1 MFIIPVDLFFLFLQ
15 ESAMAQTNN
24 KLIVIPPGVVV
35 KDVPGLKD
43 IKTQQDFI
51 KWAEKEENKKYV
63 TNEYF
68 SAIDSTDGM
77 KLYKITDSD
86 YKGYTNDSFY
96 HWITAKHP
104 TFASKLNYGN
114 FSMFKL
120 GVYNDVVS
128 NSHTEIM
135 KKGYELLQQYDELK
149 IVPNDEN
156 AKKLAEDMMSDIVI
170 SIADGLTSLTEEER
184 QIAYKEIYDA
194 CANQVNLMQAKLRAS
209 GYPEESPED
218 ANSDTN
224 KKDSKDTNKKTEDK
238 VKGSSGNSG
247 DYTNTYVSYS
257 GTDIVVTAQL
267 CIDNKST
274 GNIMTMGS
282 LQTLSYSVYDRM
294 EPIHSL
300 GNINAKDYV
309 HTHRYIAGSMVFAV
323 FDEHWAKRFLEEYRK
338 ANNIPSSEKILTDE
352 MPPLNLTISMGN
364 EYGSASRFVLYG
376 VRFFNEGMTVSVND
390 IYTEHTYQYVALNI
404 DYLENLRNPGESAAK
419 KSTPKQQDDQK
430 TQEQQ
435 PNDGG
440 SPQQEEQN
448 NKHEEKP
455 KDDKLRMNTE
465 SSEDIIE
472 KTKDAGDTL
481 SKQKKA
487 ALKRLDENYEAE
499 YGAKKALYETQVGI
513 GEMTKEEMQS
523 ALKDIKNKKKEMK
536 REIEDYFNNKQIE
549 EKNSPPEG
557 ASDEELKELERLH
570 DEWQQSIK
578 NLAKF
583 QYDNR
588 YNGPDKNKY
597 AGKSFDDQMDALKR
611 DGKITTEVYNE
622 YKDLKKKREDAK
634 KAYTDYRKK
643 VYKKVKSSS
652 K

>member
-1 MFIIPVDLFFLFLQ
+1 
-15 ESAMAQTNN
+15 MAQTNN

-77 KLYKITDSD
+77 KLYKITNSD

-120 GVYNDVVS
+120 GVYNNVVS

-419 KSTPKQQDDQK
+419 KTPPRQQDDQK

-440 SPQQEEQN
+440 LPQQEEQN

-487 ALKRLDENYEAE
+487 ALKRLNENYEAE

-652 K
+652 E

>member
-1 MFIIPVDLFFLFLQ
+1 
-15 ESAMAQTNN
+15 MAQTNN

-43 IKTQQDFI
+43 VKTQQDFI
-51 KWAEKEENKKYV
+51 KWAEKKENKKYV

-86 YKGYTNDSFY
+86 YKGYTNNSFY

-114 FSMFKL
+114 FNMFKL
-120 GVYNDVVS
+120 GVYNNVVGD
-128 NSHTEIM
+128 SHTEIM

-149 IVPNDEN
+149 IVPSDEN

-218 ANSDTN
+218 TNSDTN

-652 K
+652 E

>member
-1 MFIIPVDLFFLFLQ
+1 
-15 ESAMAQTNN
+15 MAQTNN

-43 IKTQQDFI
+43 VKTQQYFI
-51 KWAEKEENKKYV
+51 KKKKKKENKKYV

-114 FSMFKL
+114 FNMFKL
-120 GVYNDVVS
+120 GVYNNVVGD
-128 NSHTEIM
+128 SHTEIM

-149 IVPNDEN
+149 IVPSNEN
-156 AKKLAEDMMSDIVI
+156 AKKLAEDMTSDIVI

-184 QIAYKEIYDA
+184 QIAYKEIYNA
-194 CANQVNLMQAKLRAS
+194 CMNQVNLMQAKLRAS
-209 GYPEESPED
+209 GYPEEDPED
-218 ANSDTN
+218 AKKNNASKKDEQDAN
-224 KKDSKDTNKKTEDK
+224 KKAKEK
-238 VKGSSGNSG
+238 VKGSSGSE
-247 DYTNTYVSYS
+247 YINTYVSYS
-257 GTDIVVTAQL
+257 GADIVVTAQL

-294 EPIHSL
+294 EPIHSI
-300 GNINAKDYV
+300 GNVNAKDYV

-338 ANNIPSSEKILTDE
+338 AYNIPSSQKILTDE

-376 VRFFNEGMTVSVND
+376 VRFFNEGMTISVND

-404 DYLENLRNPGESAAK
+404 DYLENLRNPGETTSTNNPAAK
-419 KSTPKQQDDQK
+419 QEEIPK

-435 PNDGG
+435 PNEGG
-440 SPQQEEQN
+440 SPQEDQEPP
-448 NKHEEKP
+448 KEEKS
-455 KDDKLRMNTE
+455 KDNKLRMNTE
-465 SSEDIIE
+465 STDDIIE
-472 KTKDAGDTL
+472 KTKDTGDTL

-487 ALKRLDENYEAE
+487 ALKRLDENYKAE
-499 YGAKKALYETQVGI
+499 YNAKKAMYETQVAI
-513 GEMTKEEMQS
+513 GEMTKEEMES
-523 ALKDIKNKKKEMK
+523 ALKEIKNKKKEMK
-536 REIEDYFNNKQIE
+536 HEIEDYFNNKQIE

-557 ASDEELKELERLH
+557 ASEEELKELERLH
-570 DEWQQSIK
+570 DEWQQAVK
-578 NLAKF
+578 DLAKF
-583 QYDNR
+583 QYNNR
-588 YNGPDKNKY
+588 YNGPDKDKY
-597 AGKSFDDQMDALKR
+597 AGMSFEDQVEALKR
-611 DGKITTEVYNE
+611 DGKITTETYNE
-622 YKDLKKKREDAK
+622 FKALKKKREDAK
-634 KAYTDYRKK
+634 KAYTEYRKK
-643 VYKKVKSSS
+643 VYKNVKLSE
-652 K
+652 

>member
-1 MFIIPVDLFFLFLQ
+1 
-15 ESAMAQTNN
+15 MAQTNN

-120 GVYNDVVS
+120 GVYNNVVS
-128 NSHTEIM
+128 DSHTEIM

-149 IVPNDEN
+149 IVPNDKN

-209 GYPEESPED
+209 GYPEETPED
-218 ANSDTN
+218 ADSDTN

-419 KSTPKQQDDQK
+419 KSPPRQQDDQK

-622 YKDLKKKREDAK
+622 YKDLKKKRENAK

-652 K
+652 E

>member
-1 MFIIPVDLFFLFLQ
+1 
-15 ESAMAQTNN
+15 MAQTNN

-77 KLYKITDSD
+77 KLYKITNSD

-120 GVYNDVVS
+120 GVYNNVVS

-419 KSTPKQQDDQK
+419 KSPPRQQDDQK

-487 ALKRLDENYEAE
+487 ALKRLNENYEAE

-652 K
+652 EQ

>member
-1 MFIIPVDLFFLFLQ
+1 
-15 ESAMAQTNN
+15 MAQTNN

-77 KLYKITDSD
+77 KLYKITNSD

-120 GVYNDVVS
+120 GVYNNVVS

-238 VKGSSGNSG
+238 VKSSSGNSG

-419 KSTPKQQDDQK
+419 KSPPRQQDDQK

-487 ALKRLDENYEAE
+487 ALKRLNENYEAE

-652 K
+652 E